1 MKPIIEVNH
10 LSKKYRYGESK
21 PYYTLR
27 DTLAGIVKAPLQLFN
42 KNQKQD
48 ILKKNEFWALKDVS
62 FSLNQGEVLGIIGPN
77 GSGKSTLLKVLS
89 QITLPTKGEA
99 ILRGRVGSLL
109 EVGTGFQQELTG
121 RENIYLNGAILG
133 MRRRE
138 INKKFEEIVDFSGV
152 EKFIDTPVKHYS
164 SGMYMRLAFAVAAH
178 LDSEILIVDEVLAV
192 GDSEF
197 QKKCLGK
204 MENISKNEGRTVLFV
219 SHNMGAVTTLCSKAI
234 VLESGR
240 TVFDGKTSDSVAY
253 YLNKGAASQ
262 KSIYHPK
269 GKKKVGD
276 EYTSLLS
283 GSVRNLKGVA
293 ISEVNINESF
303 KISMEFAILKKTK
316 RKFLPQ
322 INFFTSGTL
331 VFAEYYQYSLELPPG
346 KYHVEFI
353 LPSNF
358 FNDLT
363 YSIALGM
370 TTTEMNSIV
379 HFYETDALSFNVK
392 DSIENTPGPR
402 QAGYTGEVSGIIRPQ
417 FEWTI
422 KKMNK

>member
-27 DTLAGIVKAPLQLFN
+27 DTLAGFVKNPFQILN
-42 KNQKQD
+42 RDRKQNALD
-48 ILKKNEFWALKDVS
+48 KGEFWALKDVS
-62 FSLNQGEVLGIIGPN
+62 FSVGQGEVVGVIGPN
-77 GSGKSTLLKVLS
+77 GSGKSTLLKILS
-89 QITLPTKGEA
+89 QITPPTSGEA

-133 MRRRE
+133 MKRRE
-138 INKKFEEIVDFSGV
+138 INRKFEEIVNFSGV
-152 EKFIDTPVKHYS
+152 EKFLDTPVKHYS

-219 SHNMGAVTTLCSKAI
+219 SHNMSAITSLCSQAI
-234 VLESGR
+234 VLESGQV
-240 TVFDGKTSDSVAY
+240 VFNGKTTDSVLY
-253 YLNKGAASQ
+253 YLTKGSASQ
-262 KSIYHPK
+262 YFIDYSNGDKQI
-269 GKKKVGD
+269 GD
-276 EYTSLLS
+276 EYATLLS
-283 GSVRNLKGVA
+283 GAIRNLDGKP
-293 ISEVNINESF
+293 ISEVSINESF
-303 KISMEFAILKKTK
+303 KICMEFEILKKTK

-322 INFFTSGTL
+322 VDFFTSGTH
-331 VFAEYYQYSLELPPG
+331 VFAEYYQSSLELAPG
-346 KYHVEFI
+346 RYHVEFNI
-353 LPSNF
+353 PANF

-363 YSIALGM
+363 YFVALGL
-370 TTTEMNSIV
+370 TTTDMDSMV

-392 DSIENTPGPR
+392 DPIEDTPGPR
-402 QAGYTGEVSGIIRPQ
+402 QAGYIGEVSGVIRPQ

>member
-27 DTLAGIVKAPLQLFN
+27 DTLTGIVKAPLQLFN
-42 KNQKQD
+42 RNQKQKT
-48 ILKKNEFWALKDVS
+48 LRKNEFWALKDIS
-62 FSLNQGEVLGIIGPN
+62 FNLNRGDVLGIIGPN

-89 QITLPTKGEA
+89 QITPPTKGEA

-133 MRRRE
+133 MKRSE
-138 INKKFEEIVDFSGV
+138 INRKFEEIVNFSGV
-152 EKFIDTPVKHYS
+152 EKFLDTPVKHYS

-192 GDSEF
+192 GDSDF

-219 SHNMGAVTTLCSKAI
+219 SHNMGAVTSLCSKAI

-240 TVFDGKTSDSVAY
+240 IVFNGKTSDSVAY
-253 YLNKGAASQ
+253 YLNKGTGSQ

-269 GKKKVGD
+269 GKKKIGD
-276 EYTSLLS
+276 EYASLLS
-283 GSVRNLKGVA
+283 GSVRNLRDIT
-293 ISEVNINESF
+293 ISEVDINESF
-303 KISMEFAILKKTK
+303 KVCMEFEILKKTK
-316 RKFLPQ
+316 RRFLPQ
-322 INFFTSGTL
+322 VNLFTSGTQI
-331 VFAEYYQYSLELPPG
+331 FAEYYQSSLVLIPG
-346 KYHVEFI
+346 KYRVEFI
-353 LPSNF
+353 FPGNF

-379 HFYETDALSFNVK
+379 HFYETDALSFSVK
-392 DSIENTPGPR
+392 DPIESTPGPR
-402 QAGYTGEVSGIIRPQ
+402 QAGYTGEVSGLIRPQ

-422 KKMNK
+422 KKINK